1 MIPHFIRITGQ
12 KRRSAPGCSRWKS
25 WQGLFRYSGYVL
37 ATLCLATSLQAE
49 ELVLPSS
56 SANPAGVKGRPVVD
70 LLATLDRQAVPE
82 FRVLPITTLSPSVRE
97 TLHTPGVVV
106 LSPGVLTPFLSD
118 PMLMDEV
125 AADALG
131 RVIAGPEGNV
141 LLGQFSR
148 FLAQALPSSENGLY
162 TVFRRGDELVH
173 PVSGERLS
181 TTARVVG
188 VARLDEPGAI
198 ATLTMISSVEEAIPG
213 DHLIAHHK
221 PLRSSYL
228 YPASPGVSVDA
239 YVVSTFG
246 STSGAGGYSLV
257 AISVGSDDGVH
268 PGDLL
273 TSLYPEQTILLS
285 NRVVSPA
292 HAGDNCRITDAKEAV
307 HVRMLRCDERI
318 PSSRELTGMA
328 AELVRLPEGRSGELL
343 VIHVF
348 DRVSYALVR
357 SAERAVQVGDR
368 VFSPG
373 V

>member
-1 MIPHFIRITGQ
+1 MWVTFEKDSMIPHFIRITGQ

-148 FLAQALPSSENGLY
+148 FLAQPLPPSENDLY

-181 TTARVVG
+181 TTAGKIKRGRVG
-188 VARLDEPGAI
+188 
-198 ATLTMISSVEEAIPG
+198 
-213 DHLIAHHK
+213 K
-221 PLRSSYL
+221 LR
-228 YPASPGVSVDA
+228 
-239 YVVSTFG
+239 
-246 STSGAGGYSLV
+246 
-257 AISVGSDDGVH
+257 H
-268 PGDLL
+268 
-273 TSLYPEQTILLS
+273 
-285 NRVVSPA
+285 
-292 HAGDNCRITDAKEAV
+292 
-307 HVRMLRCDERI
+307 
-318 PSSRELTGMA
+318 
-328 AELVRLPEGRSGELL
+328 
-343 VIHVF
+343 
-348 DRVSYALVR
+348 
-357 SAERAVQVGDR
+357 
-368 VFSPG
+368 
-373 V
+373 